1 MTSAIRIL
9 HLEDDL
15 SDAELISSML
25 NAEGIVSEIVRVET
39 EKEFTKA
46 LDRGG
51 FDIIIADYSLPS
63 YDGMSALESAR
74 EKRPDIPFIFVSG
87 AIGEELA
94 ISALTKG
101 AVDYVLKN
109 NLKRLVP
116 AVVRALQEV
125 EEISLRKQAEEK
137 LRESETKF
145 RKIFENSYDGIFLF
159 DIKNKKVTVCN
170 QAFLDMLGYTADE
183 FKNLHLRDVHT
194 KKELPVILK
203 QIKLFQEGK
212 TGVRTNVMYK
222 KKDGSLFFADLSPS
236 VLELAGEKYILVI
249 CNDITEHKK
258 MEEELRKD
266 KLSLEQKNMAFAEL
280 IEHMER
286 TKNQIKE
293 DIAIN
298 IEESIMPLLKKLRL
312 NDESQKYLDVILSHL
327 SQIAST
333 FGRIL
338 AQNSAKLSPREI
350 EICNLIKG
358 GMTTKDISEIL
369 YISTQTVEKHRQNA
383 RKKLGIAG
391 KDENLT
397 TYLNKL

>member
-15 SDAELISSML
+15 DDAELISSKL
-25 NAEGIVSEIVRVET
+25 KAEGIVQDIVRVET
-39 EKEFTKA
+39 EKEFKKA

-116 AVVRALQEV
+116 AVERALHEV

-137 LRESETKF
+137 LRDSETKF
-145 RKIFENSYDGIFLF
+145 RKIFESSYDGIFLF
-159 DIKNKKVTVCN
+159 DIKNKKVTICN
-170 QAFLDMLGYTADE
+170 QAFLDMLGYTEDE
-183 FKNLHLRDVHT
+183 FKNLHIRDIHS
-194 KKELPVILK
+194 KKELPFILK
-203 QIKLFQEGK
+203 QIKLFHEGK
-212 TGVRTNVMYK
+212 TGVRTDIMYK
-222 KKDGSLFFADLSPS
+222 KKDSSIFFADLSPS
-236 VLELAGEKYILVI
+236 VLELAGEKFILVI
-249 CNDITEHKK
+249 CKDVTEHKK

-266 KLSLEQKNMAFAEL
+266 KLSLEQKNMALTEL

-286 TKNQIKE
+286 TKNQIQE
-293 DIAIN
+293 DVAIN
-298 IEESIMPLLKKLRL
+298 IEETIIPLLKKMKL
-312 NDESQKYLDVILSHL
+312 NDESRKYVDVIFSHL
-327 SQIAST
+327 SKLTSS
-333 FGRIL
+333 FGRRL
-338 AQNSAKLSPREI
+338 AQNSARLSPREI
-350 EICNLIKG
+350 EICNLVKG
-358 GMTTKDISEIL
+358 GLTTKDISDL
-369 YISTQTVEKHRQNA
+369 LCVSTQTVEKHRQHV
-383 RKKLGIAG
+383 RTKLGIAG